1 MIVYRIGKARHAR
14 SIFSGSGGLEAGGRW
29 HQRGRLII
37 YTAQTL
43 SLAALEYLVHLG
55 RNDPRM
61 ALVRAQAQ
69 IPANVAVEEVDPRS
83 LPARWNASPPIA
95 ATMEIGTRWCAERR
109 SAVLKVPSAV
119 VPGEFNF
126 LLNPEHP
133 RFALIRLSRPKP
145 FSFDPRLVK
154 QR

>member
-1 MIVYRIGKARHAR
+1 
-14 SIFSGSGGLEAGGRW
+14 
-29 HQRGRLII
+29 
-37 YTAQTL
+37 
-43 SLAALEYLVHLG
+43 
-55 RNDPRM
+55 M
-61 ALVRAQAQ
+61 ALVWAQAQ

-95 ATMEIGTRWCAERR
+95 ATTEIGTRWCAERR

-145 FSFDPRLVK
+145 FSLDPRLVK

>member
-1 MIVYRIGKARHAR
+1 
-14 SIFSGSGGLEAGGRW
+14 
-29 HQRGRLII
+29 
-37 YTAQTL
+37 
-43 SLAALEYLVHLG
+43 
-55 RNDPRM
+55 M
-61 ALVRAQAQ
+61 ALVWAQAQ
-69 IPANVAVEEVDPRS
+69 IPANVAVEEVDPGS

-95 ATMEIGTRWCAERR
+95 ATTEIGTRWCAERR

-145 FSFDPRLVK
+145 FSLDPRLVK